1 MLVYARL
8 HFIQKLLT
16 VAGPFSGQVS
26 LLPVFL
32 ITYEL
37 KRQPENSACKYSLAK
52 NLE

>member
-16 VAGPFSGQVS
+16 MAGPFSGQVS

-32 ITYEL
+32 FFMSL
-37 KRQPENSACKYSLAK
+37 KGNLKAQPANILWQKI
-52 NLE
+52 